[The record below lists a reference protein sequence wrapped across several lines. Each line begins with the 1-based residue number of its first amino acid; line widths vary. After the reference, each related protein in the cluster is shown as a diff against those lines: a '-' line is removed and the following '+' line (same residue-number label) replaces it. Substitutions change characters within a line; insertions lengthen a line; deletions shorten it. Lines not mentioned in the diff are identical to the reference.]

1 MLAHLLFIFCL
12 EWVLIIKVHVL
23 MSVSYLF
30 FLQASNIEK
39 ECKYGQQNL
48 TSENNE
54 NSSVSSLI
62 NRFEQINNI
71 PIKPTDDHAIV
82 DDVDV
87 KQLKVILGHEPEN
100 KDIADIQDNKTDDD
114 QPDLETDDSSGGK
127 NKMKHDPSMDVLT
140 ERTDIT
146 TPVEM
151 GQESGISRRD
161 DFDTSYQISD
171 LPNEYS
177 KHDKQ
182 ATSPATLHKETL
194 FEITDLEDLTDIEE
208 NKDDIPD
215 IQMSSRSD
223 HTLVADSPDNLD
235 VKIRKREKNIDK
247 KFERIS
253 LDLSDSEM
261 NVEKEMFMNVSQISK
276 EEEEE
281 AAQSFDKIIFENF
294 AEDKS
299 EDWLT
304 HGSEVTPDKDVEQDI
319 FGAPDDA
326 PAAKGLSLGY

>member
-71 PIKPTDDHAIV
+71 PNKPTDDHAIV

>member
-1 MLAHLLFIFCL
+1 
-12 EWVLIIKVHVL
+12 

-71 PIKPTDDHAIV
+71 PNKPTDDHAIV

-326 PAAKGLSLGY
+326 PAAKGLSLGYW

>member
-87 KQLKVILGHEPEN
+87 KKLKVILGHEPEN